1 MGLDGLSLNS
11 YWRVGYWEGEN
22 GVAYWCM
29 PLLHFLFSH
38 SLFFPSL
45 SIFSFWF
52 LCYLFSFLSFF
63 FFFFFASFLSRSFLL
78 ISLYYLLCLPSF
90 LCIAKALLY
99 CLLWWVL
106 LFYPS
111 TTFVWVWVSFPSHP
125 LVCQLSNHHHFL
137 ALAVP
142 RSIPRQQSVFL
153 FSCSP
158 WHSHLDKGWA
168 FSLTNSYGMHLMI
181 SAHLFLFW
189 VVRHPSKTF
198 LPK

>member
-38 SLFFPSL
+38 
-45 SIFSFWF
+45 
-52 LCYLFSFLSFF
+52 
-63 FFFFFASFLSRSFLL
+63 SFLL

-142 RSIPRQQSVFL
+142 RSIPRKKSVFL

-168 FSLTNSYGMHLMI
+168 FSLTNSYGMQLMI